1 MDLQIYLNR
10 KFTRHDNPSIGSPNP
25 DADPLLVAMLAD
37 ANDNGAT
44 TEGVTVDGLKL
55 VKVSGIGQDE
65 VSKDLA
71 HYIANLKDG
80 CDVLNANSCKAIITF
95 DDLDAFPDASI
106 VGYVPAE
113 EEQTWGEIV
122 ASPTVFH
129 LEANGVHHVQAGL
142 FLKSGTQLTASQ
154 HLAMSVAGVSMIHPD
169 DLPQDEISD

>member
-1 MDLQIYLNR
+1 MELEIYLNR
-10 KFTRHDNPSIGSPNP
+10 KYTRHDNPAIGSPNAT
-25 DADPLLVAMLAD
+25 ADPLLVAMLAD

-55 VKVSGIGQDE
+55 VKVTGIGQDE
-65 VSKDLA
+65 VSSALA
-71 HYIANLKDG
+71 HYIANLNDG
-80 CDVLNANSCKAIITF
+80 CDVLNANSCRAIITF
-95 DDLDAFPDASI
+95 TDLESFPDSSI

-129 LEANGVHHVQAGL
+129 LEVEGVHYVQAGL
-142 FLKSGTQLTASQ
+142 FLNAGTQLTASQ

-169 DLPQDEISD
+169 DLPQEELSD